1 METFGIVGMT
11 FGIFG
16 LIAFARVVRKKQLQI
31 VGITAF
37 IIWLAMFFPQ
47 LNNQF
52 YDYYLIESRFDLLIR
67 LSTFLIWVS
76 SLAAL
81 NIYKD

>member
-1 METFGIVGMT
+1 MND
-11 FGIFG
+11 
-16 LIAFARVVRKKQLQI
+16 LRKKQLQI

-47 LNNQF
+47 LNN
-52 YDYYLIESRFDLLIR
+52 LIESKFDLLIR

>member
-47 LNNQF
+47 LNN
-52 YDYYLIESRFDLLIR
+52 LIESKFDLLIR

-76 SLAAL
+76 SLVTL